1 MDVKNKILFNCSKNL
16 LARNGIFKDRHKGES
31 CYIFGNG
38 ISLKDMDLREF
49 NDKVSIGCTYIWFH
63 KDFDALDVRY
73 YATIAPFWFYPF
85 WRHSIT
91 GKIERNHHSAMQ
103 KRIQKLYP
111 HISFFTSLSNRF
123 GISGDNIHYLHHFD
137 IQNPSADTFDM
148 KGAFFF
154 RGALDAMIGMAVYM
168 GFESAYLVGCDYTHF
183 PQRIP
188 HFYEKGRGKTL
199 YNDDHNIDFFQ
210 LAQQHI
216 DLATITTNGS
226 TSKMLKYIDYRDY
239 TGTEPVFRENTEL
252 VRKEYLDV
260 MAMLDDY
267 LIY

>member
-1 MDVKNKILFNCSKNL
+1 
-16 LARNGIFKDRHKGES
+16 
-31 CYIFGNG
+31 
-38 ISLKDMDLREF
+38 
-49 NDKVSIGCTYIWFH
+49 
-63 KDFDALDVRY
+63 
-73 YATIAPFWFYPF
+73 
-85 WRHSIT
+85 
-91 GKIERNHHSAMQ
+91 
-103 KRIQKLYP
+103 
-111 HISFFTSLSNRF
+111 
-123 GISGDNIHYLHHFD
+123 
-137 IQNPSADTFDM
+137 
-148 KGAFFF
+148 
-154 RGALDAMIGMAVYM
+154 M